1 MHVPSVD
8 TIEIIINNIYVQV
21 TNYYLREITG
31 VSIVHGLAAIT
42 VNCWFLLVI
51 SNILVV

>member
-21 TNYYLREITG
+21 TNYLRVCIT
-31 VSIVHGLAAIT
+31 HGLAAIT
-42 VNCWFLLVI
+42 VNCWFLVVI

>member
-1 MHVPSVD
+1 MHVLSVD

-21 TNYYLREITG
+21 ANYLREITA

-42 VNCWFLLVI
+42 VNCWFLVVI

>member
-1 MHVPSVD
+1 MHVLSVD
-8 TIEIIINNIYVQV
+8 TIEIIINNIYVHV
-21 TNYYLREITG
+21 TSYLREITG
-31 VSIVHGLAAIT
+31 VSIVHGLADST

>member
-1 MHVPSVD
+1 MYVPSVD

-21 TNYYLREITG
+21 TNYLREITG

-42 VNCWFLLVI
+42 VNCRFLLVI